1 MSHPPQPSLTPSFPR
16 SPRRPRLSCCTREGR
31 TVRIGHAPDGD
42 RAGAD
47 VWLSTGALGGIHTFA
62 PDDLYVTAGAGV
74 TVDELQAFVSEHGMY
89 VPLASPWPDTRRWAA
104 YFPGAERTAAYAL
117 RRRCVT
123 SCSAPQWPWPTAASS
138 APGGRWSKTWP
149 LRPAQALRGA
159 QDTGRAHRRDAWA
172 LTPEFHGRAGR
183 RPCL

>member
-1 MSHPPQPSLTPSFPR
+1 MSHPPQPSLTPSR
-16 SPRRPRLSCCTREGR
+16 PRRRGDRGCPAACTREGR

-89 VPLASPWPDTRRWAA
+89 VPLASPWPDTS
-104 YFPGAERTAAYAL
+104 L
-117 RRRCVT
+117 
-123 SCSAPQWPWPTAASS
+123 
-138 APGGRWSKTWP
+138 GGLLS
-149 LRPAQALRGA
+149 RG
-159 QDTGRAHRRDAWA
+159 
-172 LTPEFHGRAGR
+172 
-183 RPCL
+183 